1 MISSSEAIAL
11 PSLEEII
18 RNQILSDLQFHINTL
33 LLVSHN
39 PRRNVV
45 LFLVTDLFTGTRLFQ
60 ASFTLI
66 G

>member
-33 LLVSHN
+33 S
-39 PRRNVV
+39 
-45 LFLVTDLFTGTRLFQ
+45 T
-60 ASFTLI
+60 SFP
-66 G
+66 